1 MGRARIETQ
10 SLTRLPLVLGVD
22 VRPRGNGRPRDPRR
36 AGEDAAAGRIK
47 EASPGRGPKAW
58 WEVLQPGTPG
68 GSATLSGR
76 WGRPRGG
83 LAVGRGRRRAIPP
96 PASGPPTPRAR
107 LSAVQHRPARDRS
120 LRARR
125 PPGRTEDAARSG
137 PPLRSPSAPA
147 RPTALGPAL
156 LSASVGAQSSR
167 PREPPGRRRT
177 PRPRR
182 PRARRPARGAQRR
195 AAAVWGWAARLCEG
209 VLGGS
214 ARCSW
219 RWWPRGPPR
228 APTTSTHS
236 APCASRGPPVRSSAT
251 RCWSTSTT
259 TRAGECPRGPATPAR
274 QPPPPS
280 VYPAGRRCLFR
291 PPPRRC
297 PEGEIEMS
305 RRRAAWPRTTGGQD
319 AGRRSLVP
327 PTSRWAPGVGGGRA
341 SASRRSQ
348 PGVRGESRESGPLG
362 LPAGRGL
369 ALSVVKK
376 LGSSAPEGPPPNA
389 PGPGRDRALK
399 MQTP

>member
-47 EASPGRGPKAW
+47 EASPGRGPRAW

-259 TRAGECPRGPATPAR
+259 TRAGECPRGPETPRPRPGSRRPRLCTPPAAAAFSGRLHAAVPRGRLKCLGGAQLGRGR
-274 QPPPPS
+274 Q
-280 VYPAGRRCLFR
+280 AGRTPDAGLS
-291 PPPRRC
+291 
-297 PEGEIEMS
+297 S
-305 RRRAAWPRTTGGQD
+305 RRRRGGRLGLEAAGPALPGGLSPAC
-319 AGRRSLVP
+319 AGRAARAVP
-327 PTSRWAPGVGGGRA
+327 
-341 SASRRSQ
+341 SASQ
-348 PGVRGESRESGPLG
+348 PEE
-362 LPAGRGL
+362 A
-369 ALSVVKK
+369 
-376 LGSSAPEGPPPNA
+376 
-389 PGPGRDRALK
+389 
-399 MQTP
+399 